1 MATQCFI
8 LSIFILVY
16 AYVTMTI
23 FLLQTL
29 LAYSTIGTISLFVVF
44 SVLASV
50 AALLLPIETRGRA
63 LKVNNHYQTI
73 YPAVCYCSLTDRILV
88 DDITKKYI
96 HELNLIFN
104 IKFNIV
110 MFLTYFL

>member
-1 MATQCFI
+1 M
-8 LSIFILVY
+8 
-16 AYVTMTI
+16 
-23 FLLQTL
+23 
-29 LAYSTIGTISLFVVF
+29 
-44 SVLASV
+44 
-50 AALLLPIETRGRA
+50 
-63 LKVNNHYQTI
+63 KVNNHYQTV

>member
-1 MATQCFI
+1 MPPNVLYSPYLYSCMQCDYI
-8 LSIFILVY
+8 LPF
-16 AYVTMTI
+16 

-63 LKVNNHYQTI
+63 MKVNNHYQTV
-73 YPAVCYCSLTDRILV
+73 YPAVCYYSLTNRILV

-104 IKFNIV
+104 IKFNID
-110 MFLTYFL
+110 FL